1 MNQQSQIYRKE
12 VPVILTAFGTTARAF
27 STYEKMDAVFKEE
40 LPGHNIIWSYSS
52 RVVKDALKKEK
63 NMDLQDPGQVL
74 ESLDRKG
81 HPWAVL
87 QSLHLIGGHELHR
100 LAAQRNSVKM
110 RTSLGLPLLSS
121 FQDFKDVARALK
133 PVIPHDPDLA
143 VLVLGH
149 GTDHP
154 SWTSYYALEAIMGQE
169 YGPRVFSGVVEGFPE
184 MGETIDRIL
193 KNGFKKVL
201 IVPLLLVAGVH
212 FMEDITG
219 SEDSWQRQLEHN
231 NIEVSLISHGV
242 GHVDGITRIFSRHI
256 KEALDVIPL

>member
-1 MNQQSQIYRKE
+1 MSQQSQTSRKQ

-52 RVVKDALKKEK
+52 RVVKNALKKEK
-63 NMDLQDPGQVL
+63 NLELKDPGQVL
-74 ESLDRKG
+74 ESLDQKG

-87 QSLHLIGGHELHR
+87 QSLHLVGGHELHR
-100 LAAQRNSVKM
+100 LAAERNNVKM

-121 FQDFKDVARALK
+121 FQDFKDVAQALK
-133 PVIPHDPDLA
+133 PVIPQDPDQA
-143 VLVLGH
+143 ILVLGH

-154 SWTSYYALEAIMGQE
+154 SWTSYFALEAIMAQE
-169 YGPRVFSGVVEGFPE
+169 YGPRVFAGVVEGFPE
-184 MGETIDRIL
+184 MDETIDRIL
-193 KNGFKKVL
+193 KKGFKKVL

-212 FMEDITG
+212 FIEDITG
-219 SEDSWQRQLEHN
+219 DEDSWQKQLEHH
-231 NIEVSLISHGV
+231 NIEVTLISHGV
-242 GHVDGITRIFSRHI
+242 GHLDGITRIFSRHI